1 MGFGDGA
8 LWDAIRHLQK
18 ELKCRQKC
26 LGILPEGSCDPTLF
40 LNQCGEWVTTAA
52 GGLTFENGLT
62 ETSGTVK
69 LGGDI
74 IETTILSYDP
84 STESI
89 ILGDLDNEK
98 VFVFGSIE
106 DSFTLLASGMDSAI
120 IGTSD
125 SPNNDGAQITL
136 NKDDDSGFAS
146 MGFSVLSQTEDYGLY
161 IFDNGGQKT
170 ANIYYAISDGMG
182 NTTDISR
189 IEANKYKVHA
199 RKIIDPTGV
208 IPNYNGYEASD
219 TYSQL
224 EYNKTAEDGQTS
236 GYCFTLDTNGA
247 TLYINGTN
255 YFRVEPDG
263 DTVLNGRFQEKKGAN
278 VASASAVTFGDDG
291 NVFIITGTTTI
302 QQINSTN
309 WQAGSIIIL
318 VFQSTAG
325 VKHAAGSAGANKE
338 ILLNGSTDLIG
349 AANNVLQLVFDG
361 TQWQEVSR
369 KQP

>member
-18 ELKCRQKC
+18 ELRCKQRC

-74 IETTILSYDP
+74 VETTSLSYDP
-84 STESI
+84 TAYAV
-89 ILGDLDNEK
+89 ILGDTGSY
-98 VFVFGSIE
+98 FFGYGNYASDGVRLNADVDQLTINSQPDSNTE
-106 DSFTLLASGMDSAI
+106 YNSFT
-120 IGTSD
+120 
-125 SPNNDGAQITL
+125 
-136 NKDDDSGFAS
+136 
-146 MGFSVLSQTEDYGLY
+146 FSVIGGKNVAVLKNQTAGAGYDYGIAIL
-161 IFDNGGQKT
+161 DKSGSKSS
-170 ANIYYAISDGMG
+170 NIYYGINDGSG
-182 NTTDISR
+182 NTTDITR
-189 IEANKYKVHA
+189 IEANESKVHA
-199 RKIIDPTGV
+199 RRIIDPTGV
-208 IPNYNGYEASD
+208 LPNYNGYEASD
-219 TYSQL
+219 TYTQL

-263 DTVLNGRFQEKKGAN
+263 DTVLNGRFQEKKGAD